1 MAEELCHSAPVV
13 QDGQNFDG
21 TMRVGFSL
29 HRIEEPSENAKDS
42 EEEDA
47 GFLGWHHCWAI
58 AGSLCCLPRI
68 SQPLG

>member
-42 EEEDA
+42 EEEDGEDGTTIVGLLLVA
-47 GFLGWHHCWAI
+47 YVA
-58 AGSLCCLPRI
+58 
-68 SQPLG
+68 

>member
-13 QDGQNFDG
+13 QDGQHFDG

-47 GFLGWHHCWAI
+47 GVF
-58 AGSLCCLPRI
+58 
-68 SQPLG
+68 